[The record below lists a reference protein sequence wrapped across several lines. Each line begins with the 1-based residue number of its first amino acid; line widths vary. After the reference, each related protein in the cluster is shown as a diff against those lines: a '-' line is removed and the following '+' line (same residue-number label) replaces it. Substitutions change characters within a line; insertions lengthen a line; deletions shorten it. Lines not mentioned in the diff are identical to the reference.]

1 MPTIP
6 PFSRR
11 GFLAAAGASLL
22 PGTLDAAARLG
33 PSAAPPE
40 RPRLKLG
47 LVTYNLARSWTLDQV
62 IENCTQS
69 KVEAVELRTTH
80 AHGVEVTLSAEH
92 RKEIKRR
99 FESSPVRLASLGSAF
114 EFQSPDPAEL
124 RKNIEGAKEYARLAA
139 DVGAAGF
146 KVRPNGFPPRGAVP
160 EETTLRQIGQ
170 ALAEVGTAAAA
181 VGVEVR
187 VEVHGNGTCRLP
199 NIRKILDHAA
209 HSNVYVCWN
218 SNAED
223 LLDGGLESNFA
234 LVRDKIR
241 FVHLRD
247 LFEDYPFPKLFSLL
261 RDANY
266 SGYCCAEIPES
277 TDPVRVLKYFR
288 ALFLADQDCA

>member
-1 MPTIP
+1 
-6 PFSRR
+6 
-11 GFLAAAGASLL
+11 LL

-80 AHGVEVTLSAEH
+80 AHGVEVTLSAER

-209 HSNVYVCWN
+209 HL
-218 SNAED
+218 ERLR
-223 LLDGGLESNFA
+223 LLELERGGSPRRRPGVE
-234 LVRDKIR
+234 
-241 FVHLRD
+241 LRAR
-247 LFEDYPFPKLFSLL
+247 P
-261 RDANY
+261 RQ
-266 SGYCCAEIPES
+266 
-277 TDPVRVLKYFR
+277 DPVRPPPRPLR
-288 ALFLADQDCA
+288 GLPLPEALLPVARCELFGILLRRDPGKL